1 MKSILCFAACT
12 AVCTLL
18 VAQAPTN
25 ATKAPAAPAAPQAKL
40 LSAIYDWEKMVPTET
55 ANGVRRAVF
64 DGPTTTLD
72 KIHCHI
78 TTLNPGQNSGEPR
91 KHLQEEVLIVKE
103 GSVEAHVDGKV
114 QTVGPGSVFF
124 FAANAVTRLRN
135 AGNGPATYI
144 VLYYYTP
151 LTPKE

>member
-1 MKSILCFAACT
+1 
-12 AVCTLL
+12 
-18 VAQAPTN
+18 
-25 ATKAPAAPAAPQAKL
+25 
-40 LSAIYDWEKMVPTET
+40 
-55 ANGVRRAVF
+55 VF
-64 DGPTTTLD
+64 DGVTATLD

-103 GSVEAHVDGKV
+103 GQVEAHLDGKV
-114 QTVGPGSVFF
+114 QTVGPGSILF

-135 AGNGPATYI
+135 AGDTPCTYV

-151 LTPKE
+151 LTPKN

>member
-1 MKSILCFAACT
+1 MKSSIRLAALAALCTVGVMPAADS
-12 AVCTLL
+12 
-18 VAQAPTN
+18 
-25 ATKAPAAPAAPQAKL
+25 TKAPPSTAKL
-40 LSAIYDWEKMVPTET
+40 NSAVYDWAKLVPTTT
-55 ANGVRRAVF
+55 ANGARRDVF
-64 DGPTTTLD
+64 DGPTATLD

-103 GSVEAHVDGKV
+103 GQVEAHIDGKV

-124 FAANAVTRLRN
+124 FATNAVTRLRN
-135 AGNGPATYI
+135 AGDTPCTYV

-151 LTPKE
+151 LTPKG